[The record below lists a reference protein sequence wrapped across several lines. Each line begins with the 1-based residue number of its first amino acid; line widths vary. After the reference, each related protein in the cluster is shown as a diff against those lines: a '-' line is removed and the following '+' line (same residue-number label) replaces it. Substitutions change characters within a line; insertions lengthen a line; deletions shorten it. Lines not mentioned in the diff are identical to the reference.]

1 MQAYE
6 LILFLESIKQT
17 NKIDFIRLKNSVN
30 LESSDK
36 TIKALK
42 VAKENVV
49 LKNLKS
55 KFTNVSAEIQ
65 VMENQLDIL
74 NEQEVNSLFIKYED
88 KKKITRD
95 ILDLSGNLKALL
107 TESVQSQQDIIEL
120 LEDDE
125 YVVIFEIFDNNS
137 YVFVFSKENVVLVPV
152 QKGRHWLNSKKTKLL
167 ASIGQSFDFQS
178 SNQLYSV
185 FFEPLRNFLRRI
197 LIYLF
202 SDQTRSIFH

>member
-1 MQAYE
+1 M
-6 LILFLESIKQT
+6 
-17 NKIDFIRLKNSVN
+17 
-30 LESSDK
+30 ESSDK

-42 VAKENVV
+42 VAKENVE

-65 VMENQLDIL
+65 IMENQLDIL
-74 NEQEVNSLFIKYED
+74 NEQEVNSLFSKYED

-95 ILDLSGNLKALL
+95 ILELSGNLKALL

-137 YVFVFSKENVVLVPV
+137 YVLFF
-152 QKGRHWLNSKKTKLL
+152 QRKTW
-167 ASIGQSFDFQS
+167 F
-178 SNQLYSV
+178 
-185 FFEPLRNFLRRI
+185 
-197 LIYLF
+197 
-202 SDQTRSIFH
+202 